1 MKKDFVYSRLLPFS
15 SLFFLHSSGQKGMNA
30 SEEARETRNVA
41 ELTEQTKANR
51 LDARLLKISGKFRRR
66 TNASGYHSIMDVW
79 VDLYPCIQVAC
90 TFESW
95 WAMQY
100 MLRITGEFHEY
111 CDGFREADDIA
122 QMASMFDELEK
133 AWLVLLERE
142 AVSTTDKIRSINL
155 FRDGQDKAEVLGV
168 QGVYQRVVKV
178 LTAQQAIA

>member
-1 MKKDFVYSRLLPFS
+1 M
-15 SLFFLHSSGQKGMNA
+15 
-30 SEEARETRNVA
+30 EEAGETRQVA

-66 TNASGYHSIMDVW
+66 TNESGYHSIMEVW
-79 VDLYPCIQVAC
+79 EDLFPCVQVASS
-90 TFESW
+90 FEAW

-111 CDGFREADDIA
+111 CDGFRDDIT

-142 AVSTTDKIRSINL
+142 GLSTTDKIRSINL
-155 FRDGQDKAEVLGV
+155 FRDGQDKAGALGV
-168 QGVYQRVVKV
+168 PAVYQQVVKV
-178 LTAQQAIA
+178 LASQQTA